1 MIKLRDAKADIFFET
16 IYESWF
22 KIELLI
28 MGEKIEAVR
37 FGCVIIPYEPFLNA
51 DEAYA
56 ELIYKNHSND
66 TVCENTE
73 LQNKERAK
81 RLRIA
86 LNLAKLCRELE
97 EKKYNLLW
105 LKHKIKKEGL

>member
-1 MIKLRDAKADIFFET
+1 MIKLRDPKADFFFET

-22 KIELLI
+22 KIEFLI

-66 TVCENTE
+66 TICENTE
-73 LQNKERAK
+73 LQNKERAR

-86 LNLAKLCRELE
+86 LNLAKNCREMEL
-97 EKKYNLLW
+97 KKYNLLW
-105 LKHKIKKEGL
+105 LKNKIKSEGL

>member
-73 LQNKERAK
+73 LQNKERAR

-105 LKHKIKKEGL
+105 LKHRIKKEGL

>member
-1 MIKLRDAKADIFFET
+1 MIKLQDAKADIFFET

-28 MGEKIEAVR
+28 MCEKIQAVR
-37 FGCVIIPYEPFLNA
+37 FGCVIVPYEAYLNA

-56 ELIYKNHSND
+56 ELIYKNHQND
-66 TVCENTE
+66 TICENTE
-73 LQNKERAK
+73 ARDKERAR

-86 LNLAKLCRELE
+86 LNLAKFCREME

-105 LKHKIKKEGL
+105 LKHRIKNEGL